1 MYYNIAQR
9 ILEPTMGNNH
19 ELISTAAAQIQTNL
33 NKQAGIGIKGIKAP
47 LNKDRISGIV
57 NKISAEDDFEKVKW
71 MLDEPIINFSQSIVD
86 DTAKANSEFHDKA
99 GLVPKVTRTVVGGC
113 CEWCA
118 AKAGTYTAPNI
129 PKDIYQRHRFC
140 RCTIEYD
147 PGDGKKRK
155 ISSKEQTSTEEE
167 RKKEER
173 KKLSE
178 SGKGISNT
186 RKECLRN
193 EVKYNKAQ
201 KASTDRTEEEIINK
215 LGGGDLTEG
224 SCSSLALAYA
234 GNKSGYIVLD
244 FRGGASTSI
253 FAKRSTI
260 LEIAQLPGVK
270 STILTEYN
278 DFTAV
283 NKLLKTAEEGKEYY
297 LCAGR
302 HAAIIRN
309 SGKGFEYLELQ
320 SSSDNGFKSFSET
333 TLKHRFGCPK
343 RHTRKGKKMQVN
355 HILIDVES
363 LHGNEEFEKILGFIN
378 TSETSQVKGAAGSV
392 K

>member
-1 MYYNIAQR
+1 MKYISTLIENEKITYHKANEYAIEVGEMFVDAYNKNISAEVLSDGKMYYNIAQR

-47 LNKDRISGIV
+47 LNKDRISG
-57 NKISAEDDFEKVKW
+57 KVKKS
-71 MLDEPIINFSQSIVD
+71 LTN
-86 DTAKANSEFHDKA
+86 
-99 GLVPKVTRTVVGGC
+99 
-113 CEWCA
+113 
-118 AKAGTYTAPNI
+118 
-129 PKDIYQRHRFC
+129 
-140 RCTIEYD
+140 
-147 PGDGKKRK
+147 
-155 ISSKEQTSTEEE
+155 
-167 RKKEER
+167 
-173 KKLSE
+173 
-178 SGKGISNT
+178 
-186 RKECLRN
+186 
-193 EVKYNKAQ
+193 
-201 KASTDRTEEEIINK
+201 RTEEEIISE
-215 LGGGDLTEG
+215 LGGGDLTKG

-260 LEIAQLPGVK
+260 LEIAQLPGIK
-270 STILTEYN
+270 STILTDYN

-283 NKLLKTAEEGKEYY
+283 NKLLKTVEEGKEYY

-302 HAAIIRN
+302 HAAIIKN

-320 SSSDNGFKSFSET
+320 SCSDNGFKSFSET

-378 TSETSQVKGAAGSV
+378 TSETSQMKGAAGSV